1 MLNGKGKDTMK
12 TGCKEC
18 YADNNRATPLLNP
31 EDCLHHHRQYVCN
44 SCGRCICAD
53 VDDKGKFRALFPFK
67 TLAIA
72 TLYLRAAEV
81 IWEQACG
88 IYEIEDIKGKK
99 QYKIFPSLS
108 ELKSYLKKNK
118 QKRSLLSEP
127 LLVTPQYKAYQPEQL
142 RKLSTEEVAIY
153 MKEKAAKG
161 L

>member
-1 MLNGKGKDTMK
+1 ML
-12 TGCKEC
+12 
-18 YADNNRATPLLNP
+18 
-31 EDCLHHHRQYVCN
+31 HHRQYIC
-44 SCGRCICAD
+44 STCGRCICAD

-67 TLAIA
+67 TFAIA

-108 ELKSYLKKNK
+108 ELKSYLQKNK

-153 MKEKAAKG
+153 MEEKLAKI

>member
-1 MLNGKGKDTMK
+1 MK
-12 TGCKEC
+12 EACPEC
-18 YADNNRATPLLNP
+18 YAIDSRITPLLNP
-31 EDCLHHHRQYVCN
+31 KKCLLHHRQYIC
-44 SCGRCICAD
+44 STCGRCICAD
-53 VDDKGKFRALFPFK
+53 VDDKGKFRTLFPFK

-88 IYEIEDIKGKK
+88 IYEIEDIKGRK

-108 ELKSYLKKNK
+108 ELKSYLQKNK
-118 QKRSLLSEP
+118 QKCSLLSEP

-142 RKLSTEEVAIY
+142 RKLSTEKVAIY
-153 MKEKAAKG
+153 MREKSAKG

>member
-1 MLNGKGKDTMK
+1 MK
-12 TGCKEC
+12 EACPEC
-18 YADNNRATPLLNP
+18 YAIDGRITPLLNP
-31 EDCLHHHRQYVCN
+31 KECLLHHRQYIC
-44 SCGRCICAD
+44 STCGRCICAD

-67 TLAIA
+67 TFAIA

-108 ELKSYLKKNK
+108 ELKSYLQKNK

-153 MKEKAAKG
+153 MEEKLAKI

>member
-1 MLNGKGKDTMK
+1 ML
-12 TGCKEC
+12 
-18 YADNNRATPLLNP
+18 
-31 EDCLHHHRQYVCN
+31 HHRQYIC
-44 SCGRCICAD
+44 STCGRCICAD

-88 IYEIEDIKGKK
+88 IYEIEDIKGRK

-108 ELKSYLKKNK
+108 GLKSYLQKNK

-153 MKEKAAKG
+153 MKEKSAKV

>member
-1 MLNGKGKDTMK
+1 MK
-12 TGCKEC
+12 EACPEC
-18 YADNNRATPLLNP
+18 YAIDSRITPLLNP
-31 EDCLHHHRQYVCN
+31 KECLLHHRQYIC
-44 SCGRCICAD
+44 STCGRCICAD

-99 QYKIFPSLS
+99 QYKIFPSVV
-108 ELKSYLKKNK
+108 ELNDYLRQNK
-118 QKRSLLSEP
+118 QKHCNLQP
-127 LLVTPQYKAYQPEQL
+127 LFTTPKYKDCTPEQL

-153 MKEKAAKG
+153 MKEKQLKT

>member
-1 MLNGKGKDTMK
+1 MK
-12 TGCKEC
+12 WRELYKQFIS
-18 YADNNRATPLLNP
+18 DFKII
-31 EDCLHHHRQYVCN
+31 QYIC
-44 SCGRCICAD
+44 STCGRCICAD

>member
-1 MLNGKGKDTMK
+1 MK
-12 TGCKEC
+12 EACPEC
-18 YADNNRATPLLNP
+18 YAIDSRITPLLNP
-31 EDCLHHHRQYVCN
+31 KECLLHHRQYICTT
-44 SCGRCICAD
+44 CGRCICAD

-108 ELKSYLKKNK
+108 ELKSYLQKNK

-153 MKEKAAKG
+153 MKEKLAKV

>member
-1 MLNGKGKDTMK
+1 MQTAHI
-12 TGCKEC
+12 CPEC
-18 YADNNRATPLLNP
+18 YAADKRITPLLRP
-31 EDCLHHHRQYVCN
+31 EECLLHHRQYICCT
-44 SCGRCICAD
+44 CGRCICAD